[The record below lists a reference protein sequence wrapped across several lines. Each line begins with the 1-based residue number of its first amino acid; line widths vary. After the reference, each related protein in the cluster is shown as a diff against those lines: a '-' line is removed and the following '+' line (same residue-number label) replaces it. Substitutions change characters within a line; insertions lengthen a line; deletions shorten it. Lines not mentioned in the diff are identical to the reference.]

1 MPASG
6 DILELHDVVDA
17 LERQLNEELG
27 CLATIHMDPVVND
40 GGATSEARERVQAV
54 VKVIDPAIS
63 IHDFRMVPG
72 PVHTKLIFDAEVPYR
87 FALTDQEV
95 RRRIQSAV
103 RALDENW
110 SAVVEVEKSYV

>member
-1 MPASG
+1 M
-6 DILELHDVVDA
+6 
-17 LERQLNEELG
+17 
-27 CLATIHMDPVVND
+27 
-40 GGATSEARERVQAV
+40 

-95 RRRIQSAV
+95 RRRIQEGV
-103 RALDENW
+103 PTLDGRW
-110 SAVVEVEKSYV
+110 SAVAEVEKSYI

>member
-1 MPASG
+1 MG
-6 DILELHDVVDA
+6 
-17 LERQLNEELG
+17 
-27 CLATIHMDPVVND
+27 ND

>member
-1 MPASG
+1 
-6 DILELHDVVDA
+6 
-17 LERQLNEELG
+17 
-27 CLATIHMDPVVND
+27 
-40 GGATSEARERVQAV
+40 
-54 VKVIDPAIS
+54 
-63 IHDFRMVPG
+63 MVPG